1 MPPIIRILS
10 VLGGFSLRSLR
21 LKAFLC
27 ALCGTSLRT
36 LRSQAFYLNHAI
48 AAAFLLTTAQAQG
61 TQPVPLGR
69 LPFEW
74 IDNRI
79 FVQVVLNGKGPFHM
93 ILDTGADLSISP
105 EVAKKLQLQLASAG
119 ETGGVG
125 EKSVPLQSTHI
136 RELSFGPVHLSNLES
151 SVIPTSDSTYVF
163 GHIPVDGYLGL
174 EVFQHYV
181 VRHDYE
187 NRELT
192 FYDPKTYAYNG
203 PGEFVPFERDR
214 NIPVIGATFDGI
226 AGKFG
231 VDTGA
236 RSALILYGPFV
247 ASNKIDEK
255 YHATFQGVS
264 GWGIGGPVR
273 SYMVRS
279 QSLKIG
285 KFELHDLIAR
295 LSLNKSGA
303 TATSSKAGL
312 IGPDALK
319 QFTFICDYA
328 RGRLIFE
335 KNANFGTRDH
345 YDRSGMWISQKGDV
359 FEVFDVI
366 PGGPADRAGL
376 RVGDV
381 IFSVNGKST
390 AHLRLTDVRDQW
402 KNADP
407 GTEINLKLLNAAGQK
422 RDVKLVL
429 RDLV

>member
-1 MPPIIRILS
+1 
-10 VLGGFSLRSLR
+10 
-21 LKAFLC
+21 
-27 ALCGTSLRT
+27 
-36 LRSQAFYLNHAI
+36 
-48 AAAFLLTTAQAQG
+48 LTTAQAQG
-61 TQPVPLGR
+61 AASAPLGK
-69 LPFEW
+69 LTFEW

-79 FVQVVLNGKGPFHM
+79 FVQVMLNGQGPFHM

-105 EVAKKLQLQLASAG
+105 GVAKKLQLQLASAG

-125 EKSVPLQSTHI
+125 ETSVPLQSTHL
-136 RELSFGPVHLSNLES
+136 RDLSFGPVHLTNLES
-151 SVIPTSDSTYVF
+151 NVIPTADSTYVF
-163 GHIPVDGYLGL
+163 GNVPVDGFLGL

-192 FYDPKTYAYNG
+192 FYDPKTYVYNG
-203 PGEFVPFERDR
+203 PGESVRFERDG
-214 NIPVIGATFDGI
+214 NIPVIDAVFDGI

-285 KFELHDLIAR
+285 KFQLHDLIAR
-295 LSLNKSGA
+295 LSLNKAGA

-312 IGPDALK
+312 IGPDVLK
-319 QFTFICDYA
+319 QFTFICDYV

-335 KNANFGTRDH
+335 KNLNFGTHDH
-345 YDRSGMWISQKGDV
+345 YDRSGMWISQKRDA

-376 RVGDV
+376 KVGDV
-381 IFSVNGKST
+381 ILAVNGKST
-390 AHLRLTDVRDQW
+390 AQLVLTSIRDQW
-402 KNADP
+402 KNGDP
-407 GTEINLKLLNAAGQK
+407 GTEIRLQLRNAAGQK
-422 RDVKLVL
+422 REATLVL